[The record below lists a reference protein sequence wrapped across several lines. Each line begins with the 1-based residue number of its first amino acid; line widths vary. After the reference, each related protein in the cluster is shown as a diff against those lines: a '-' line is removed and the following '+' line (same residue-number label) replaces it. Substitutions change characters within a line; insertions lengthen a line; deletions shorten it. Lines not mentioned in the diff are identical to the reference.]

1 MSERIALVTGAS
13 RGVGKAVAAG
23 LSARGMTVI
32 SGMRTPSGELSVRL
46 DVTDQETITAAAG
59 WIEERFGRLDVLVNN
74 AGISGYTPGRPP
86 GATPVESVREV
97 FETNVLGVV
106 AVTNAMLPLLRRSP
120 AARIVNVSSGVGSL
134 TYQTDPDHYMYGLPP
149 QAAYPASKAALNAL
163 TVQYARELAGEGI
176 QVNAA
181 TPGPCDT
188 DFTQGLGFDLGR
200 TAEDGARVVVDLASG
215 SDMAGPDGPTGGF
228 FDENGRVPW

>member
-13 RGVGKAVAAG
+13 RGVGRAVAEG
-23 LSARGMTVI
+23 LAERGMTVI

-46 DVTDQETITAAAG
+46 DVTDPATISAAAA

-86 GATPVESVREV
+86 GATTVESVREV

-120 AARIVNVSSGVGSL
+120 AARIVNVSSAVGSL
-134 TYQTDPDHYMYGLPP
+134 THQTDPGHYLYGLPP

-176 QVNAA
+176 LVNAV

-188 DFTQGLGFDLGR
+188 DFTRGLGFDLGR
-200 TAEDGARVVVDLASG
+200 TAQDGARAVVRLATV
-215 SDMAGPDGPTGGF
+215 GPDGPTGGF